1 MSIPRPDRRR
11 HVHVDAA
18 DPHRRGTARGEQLRA
33 HLPAA
38 LDVYDRLFALGG
50 ITPARVRDDAER
62 ALDAVGEFR
71 PGARAEI
78 EGIAHGAGLDPW
90 RLAALN
96 ARTEILA
103 RSVTVPPG
111 ECTTLVRRTTEP
123 PGGTGSTGSTGST
136 GDTSGTGG
144 PAGVVRTFGVQT
156 WDWHVELSAH
166 WHTLESRGGRHTVV
180 GLTEDGILGKIG
192 INSAGLALH
201 FNILG
206 HARDGVGGVPV
217 HVLAAVVLAEA
228 GSVAEAVDLVRGAPL
243 ASSGSFA
250 LFDGTHA
257 TLLDLSPAGVFAVAP
272 DERGLL
278 VRTNHFL
285 TPVPAADEKTWLYQP
300 DSGERHD
307 FVRARLAR
315 RRPLPDTWEAL
326 ARCLVTGPGEPPVTC
341 LPDPAEAL
349 GRRWA
354 SLATVALDPATRTA
368 AVLDGTPA
376 DLDTRPWRTLTAT

>member
-1 MSIPRPDRRR
+1 MTPPPIPRPDHRR
-11 HVHVDAA
+11 HVHVDAV

-103 RSVTVPPG
+103 RSATVPPG
-111 ECTTLVRRTTEP
+111 ECTTLVRRTVEP
-123 PGGTGSTGSTGST
+123 VEPTGGTA
-136 GDTSGTGG
+136 
-144 PAGVVRTFGVQT
+144 AGVRTFGVQT

-180 GLTEDGILGKIG
+180 GLTEDGILGKVG
-192 INSAGLALH
+192 INSGGLALH

-250 LFDGTHA
+250 LFDGTDA

-285 TPVPAADEKTWLYQP
+285 TPVPAAEEKTWLYQP

-315 RRPLPDTWEAL
+315 LQSLPDTSEAL

-354 SLATVALDPATRTA
+354 SLATVTLDPATRTA

-376 DLDTRPWRTLTAT
+376 DLGTRPWRTLTAT

>member
-1 MSIPRPDRRR
+1 MPIPRPDQRR
-11 HVHVDAA
+11 HVLVDAA
-18 DPHRRGTARGEQLRA
+18 DPHRRGAARGEQLRA

-90 RLAALN
+90 RVAALN

-103 RSVTVPPG
+103 RSATVPPG

-123 PGGTGSTGSTGST
+123 TGSTCST
-136 GDTSGTGG
+136 DG
-144 PAGVVRTFGVQT
+144 PAPAVRTFGVQT

-192 INSAGLALH
+192 INGAGLALH

-243 ASSGSFA
+243 TSSGSFA
-250 LFDGTHA
+250 LFDGTDA

-285 TPVPAADEKTWLYQP
+285 TPVPAAEEKSWLYQP

-315 RRPLPDTWEAL
+315 LRPLPDTSQAL

-376 DLDTRPWRTLTAT
+376 ELGARPWRTLTAT

>member
-1 MSIPRPDRRR
+1 MTPTPIPRPDHRR
-11 HVHVDAA
+11 HVHVDAV
-18 DPHRRGTARGEQLRA
+18 DPYRRGTARGEQLRA

-38 LDVYDRLFALGG
+38 LDVYERLFALGG
-50 ITPARVRDDAER
+50 ITPDRVRDDAER

-90 RLAALN
+90 RVAALN

-103 RSVTVPPG
+103 RSATVPPG

-123 PGGTGSTGSTGST
+123 PGGP
-136 GDTSGTGG
+136 GDTDG
-144 PAGVVRTFGVQT
+144 PAAVVRTFGVQT

-250 LFDGTHA
+250 LFDGTDA

-285 TPVPAADEKTWLYQP
+285 TPVPAAEEKSWLYQP

-315 RRPLPDTWEAL
+315 LRPLPDTSEAL

-376 DLDTRPWRTLTAT
+376 ELGTRPWRTLTAG

>member
-1 MSIPRPDRRR
+1 MPIPRPDHRR
-11 HVHVDAA
+11 HVRVDAA
-18 DPHRRGTARGEQLRA
+18 DPYGRGAARGEQLRA

-90 RLAALN
+90 RVAALN

-103 RSVTVPPG
+103 GSATVPPG

-123 PGGTGSTGSTGST
+123 PG
-136 GDTSGTGG
+136 DTFDANDTGG
-144 PAGVVRTFGVQT
+144 TDGPAPAVRTFGVQT

-206 HARDGVGGVPV
+206 HVRDGVGGVPV

-250 LFDGTHA
+250 LFDGTDA

-285 TPVPAADEKTWLYQP
+285 TPVPAAEEKSWLYQP
-300 DSGERHD
+300 DSGDRHD
-307 FVRARLAR
+307 FVRARLDR
-315 RRPLPDTWEAL
+315 LRPLPDTSEAL

-354 SLATVALDPATRTA
+354 SLATVTLDPATRTA

-376 DLDTRPWRTLTAT
+376 ELGVRPWRTLTAT

>member
-1 MSIPRPDRRR
+1 MTTTPIPRPDHRR

-18 DPHRRGTARGEQLRA
+18 DPYARGTARGRQLRA

-50 ITPARVRDDAER
+50 IAPARVRDDAER

-78 EGIAHGAGLDPW
+78 EGIADGAGLDAW

-103 RSVTVPPG
+103 RSATVPPG
-111 ECTTLVRRTTEP
+111 ECTTLVRSTADSTT
-123 PGGTGSTGSTGST
+123 
-136 GDTSGTGG
+136 DTSADTSTDT
-144 PAGVVRTFGVQT
+144 PTAPRTFGVQT

-192 INSAGLALH
+192 VNSAGLALH

-243 ASSGSFA
+243 TSSGSFA
-250 LFDGTHA
+250 LFDGTDA
-257 TLLDLSPAGVFAVAP
+257 TLLDLSPVGVFPVAP
-272 DERGLL
+272 DEHGLL

-285 TPVPAADEKTWLYQP
+285 TPVPAAEEKTWLYQP

-315 RRPLPDTWEAL
+315 RRPPVTPDAL

-341 LPDPAEAL
+341 LPDPAEPL

-354 SLATVALDPATRTA
+354 SLATVALDPAARTA
-368 AVLDGTPA
+368 AILDGTPA
-376 DLDTRPWRTLTAT
+376 DLDTHPWRTLTAV

>member
-1 MSIPRPDRRR
+1 MTPTPIPRADHRR

-18 DPHRRGTARGEQLRA
+18 DPHRRGTARGEQLRT

-50 ITPARVRDDAER
+50 ITPGQVRDDAER

-78 EGIAHGAGLDPW
+78 EGIAEGAGIDPW

-103 RSVTVPPG
+103 RSATVPPG

-123 PGGTGSTGSTGST
+123 PGSTGGTGSTGA
-136 GDTSGTGG
+136 
-144 PAGVVRTFGVQT
+144 PVVAARTFGVQT

-180 GLTEDGILGKIG
+180 GLTEDGILGKLG

-228 GSVAEAVDLVRGAPL
+228 GSVAEAVDLVRAAPL

-250 LFDGTHA
+250 LFDGTEA
-257 TLLDLSPAGVFAVAP
+257 TLLDLSPAGVFAVGP

-285 TPVPAADEKTWLYQP
+285 TPVPAAEEKTWLYQP

-307 FVRARLAR
+307 FVRARLAGL
-315 RRPLPDTWEAL
+315 RPLPDTSEAL

-354 SLATVALDPATRTA
+354 SLATVTLDPATRTA

-376 DLDTRPWRTLTAT
+376 DLGTRPWRTLTAA

>member
-1 MSIPRPDRRR
+1 MTPTPIPRPDHRR
-11 HVHVDAA
+11 HVHVDAV
-18 DPHRRGTARGEQLRA
+18 DPYRRGTARGEQLRA

-38 LDVYDRLFALGG
+38 LDVYERLFALGG
-50 ITPARVRDDAER
+50 ITPDRVRDDAER

-90 RLAALN
+90 RVAALN

-103 RSVTVPPG
+103 RSATVPPG

-123 PGGTGSTGSTGST
+123 PGGTGGTDGP
-136 GDTSGTGG
+136 GDTDG
-144 PAGVVRTFGVQT
+144 PTAVVRTFGVQT

-250 LFDGTHA
+250 LFDGTDA

-285 TPVPAADEKTWLYQP
+285 TPVPAAEEKSWLYQP

-315 RRPLPDTWEAL
+315 LRPLPDTSEAL
-326 ARCLVTGPGEPPVTC
+326 VRCLVTGPGEPPVTC

-376 DLDTRPWRTLTAT
+376 ELGTRPWRTLTAG